1 MTWRFAAAS
10 RAGTSH
16 VRDDLPCQDAW
27 GGAVVT
33 TGHGPALV
41 AVVSDGAG
49 SATHGGD
56 GSTFICQSLVAALR
70 DVPAD
75 VDAGQSWLREAVV
88 TTRQA
93 LLEQAAPRGLTG
105 RDFAATMLCAVL
117 TPIWSA
123 FAQVG
128 DGAIV
133 TPDGTGEWA
142 WLFWPQ
148 RGEYANSTSF
158 LTDPTALDS
167 LEVDAVPGGQLEV
180 ALFTDGLQHLLLD
193 YEQQQV
199 HSPFFE
205 KMLGPVRASPATG
218 QDEPLSAG
226 LLDYLG
232 SGPVTGR
239 ADDDLT
245 LLLATRRAAVT
256 RPTAA
261 ATPPSDTTP
270 AAARSA
276 GPVPAGP
283 VATEPA

>member
-1 MTWRFAAAS
+1 MNWRFAGAS

-16 VRDDLPCQDAW
+16 IRDDLPCQDAW

-33 TGHGPALV
+33 TPVGQTLV

-49 SATHGGD
+49 SASHGGD
-56 GSTFICQSLVAALR
+56 GSALICRELTDRLSCT
-70 DVPAD
+70 VPGDAT
-75 VDAGQSWLREAVV
+75 AGQDWLREAVID
-88 TTRQA
+88 TRLA
-93 LLEQAAPRGLTG
+93 VLEEAAARDLAG
-105 RDFAATMLCAVL
+105 RDLAATLIVAVL
-117 TPIWSA
+117 TPTWSA
-123 FAQVG
+123 YAQVG

-167 LEVDAVPGGQLEV
+167 LQVDAMPGEQLEV

-205 KMLGPVRASPATG
+205 RMLVPVRASAASGEDP
-218 QDEPLSAG
+218 ELSAG
-226 LLDYLG
+226 LHDYLG
-232 SGPVTGR
+232 SAPVTDR

-245 LLLATRRAAVT
+245 LLLATQVHAAG
-256 RPTAA
+256 RG
-261 ATPPSDTTP
+261 P
-270 AAARSA
+270 AAKS
-276 GPVPAGP
+276 PAGP
-283 VATEPA
+283 IAAEPA